1 MASVR
6 ALAGADGFHERLAAH
21 AGLPFVDLLASPG
34 LVDPKAARLLSSGA
48 SRTLGVFPLAFEGER
63 LVVATARPGEE
74 KPLLVVRA
82 MTGRDLSVVVA
93 TPEGIDAARQGVY
106 GATGPLRLVVGD
118 RRREPAPDQPSE
130 LADEQRL
137 RRLAEHAGL
146 AFAALDPIEGRDPVN
161 PVVAQLLSHEH
172 CRRFGL
178 VPVSAQ
184 RGVVTVATAQP
195 FDELALRVVLALTGR
210 RPRVVVSTPAAIERA
225 IDRVFGPVGEPL
237 ARALPQLRVA
247 DAPATATAVAAPE
260 AEPRML
266 GEVLLSLG
274 LISQGQLEDALEA
287 QTRTGDRLGE
297 VLLHAGVIDER
308 ELAGAL
314 ADQLRL
320 PVLDISAFEPD
331 PEAVRIVPEPLARRH
346 RFVPLAVRDGVLY
359 LAMADPLDDAGLAAL
374 REHTILPLRTVVASR
389 SSVEQLLQRM
399 YAGRYIEVATADLVN
414 RAPDESAFRVLTS
427 GQKIVFGGAALLFL
441 ISFAWRPVATIVAFN
456 VVSILFY
463 ASVSAYKFKLMYS
476 ALSYSLELPVTDE
489 EVLALDERTL
499 PVYTIL
505 VPLYREAAV
514 VGRLTG
520 SIARLDYPKTKLD
533 VKLIVEED
541 DEETIEAIRGMELPA
556 HFRVVVVP
564 DRQPKTKPKACNYGL
579 IQAEGKY
586 VVIFDAEDRPEA
598 DQLKKVVIAFRK
610 ADDRLICVQC
620 KLNYFN
626 RSQNILTRWFTSEYS
641 NWFDLL
647 MPGLDSSDAPIPLGG
662 TSNHFVTDK
671 LVELGAW
678 DPFNVTEDADLGM
691 RLHKA
696 GYKTAIVDSTTYEEA
711 NSDLYN
717 WIRQR
722 SRWVKGYVQTW
733 LVHMRHPRTLI
744 KQFGFKGWLSFQLII
759 GGTFIGFL
767 LNPVYWMLTS
777 FWFMTQ
783 AGLIRTLFPG
793 FVYYAAAVG
802 LFIGNFT
809 FTYVNVAGSM
819 RRGYYDLVKYAL
831 LSPLYWALM
840 SIGAWKGFLQLF
852 YRPFYWEKTVHG
864 LDLAHGGSEHVGAK

>member
-1 MASVR
+1 MSSAT
-6 ALAGADGFHERLAAH
+6 ALPRESFHERLAAH
-21 AGLPFVDLLASPG
+21 AGLPFVDLAASPG
-34 LVDPKAARLLSSGA
+34 LVDPRAARLLSSGA
-48 SRTLGVFPLAFEGER
+48 SRSLGVLPIAFAGER

-74 KPLLVVRA
+74 RPLGVVSA
-82 MTGRDLSVVVA
+82 MTGRALTVVVA
-93 TPEGIDAARQGVY
+93 TPEAIEQARRAVFG
-106 GATGPLRLVVGD
+106 GSGPLQLILGD
-118 RRREPAPDQPSE
+118 RQEPAAPPREPEATE
-130 LADEQRL
+130 EQRL

-146 AFAALDPIEGRDPVN
+146 DFVELDAADGAEPVN

-178 VPVSAQ
+178 LPISAA
-184 RGVVTVATAQP
+184 RGVITIATAQP
-195 FDELALRVVLALTGR
+195 FDELSLRVVLALTGR
-210 RPRVVVSTPAAIERA
+210 RPRVVVAAPAQIERA
-225 IDRVFGPVGEPL
+225 IDRVFGPLGAPL
-237 ARALPQLRVA
+237 VQAFPQLRPLVEA
-247 DAPATATAVAAPE
+247 APAQPGVE
-260 AEPRML
+260 VEPRLL
-266 GEVLLSLG
+266 GEVLLDLG
-274 LISQGQLEDALEA
+274 LVSEGQIEDALDVQA
-287 QTRTGDRLGE
+287 RTGDRLGE
-297 VLLHAGVIDER
+297 VLLHSGVIDER

-320 PVLDISAFEPD
+320 PLLDVSAFEPD

-346 RFVPLAVRDGVLY
+346 RFIPLAVRDGVLY
-359 LAMADPLDDAGLAAL
+359 LAMSDPLDDDALANL
-374 REHTILPLRTVVASR
+374 REHTTLPLRTVVASR
-389 SSVEQLLQRM
+389 SSVETLLQRI
-399 YAGRYIEVATADLVN
+399 YSGRYIEVATADLLN
-414 RAPDESAFRVLTS
+414 RAPEESAYRVLTPN
-427 GQKIVFGGAALLFL
+427 QKLVFGTAALLFA
-441 ISFAWRPVATIVAFN
+441 ICFAWKPIPTIVGFN

-541 DEETIEAIRGMELPA
+541 DDETIEAIRNMSLPA

-579 IQAEGKY
+579 IQAEGRY

-598 DQLKKVVIAFRK
+598 DQLKKVVLAFRK
-610 ADDRLICVQC
+610 ADERIICVQC

-647 MPGLDSSDAPIPLGG
+647 MPGLDASDAPIPLGG
-662 TSNHFVTDK
+662 TSNHFLTDK

-691 RLHKA
+691 RLHK
-696 GYKTAIVDSTTYEEA
+696 GGFKTAIIDSTTYEEA

-722 SRWVKGYVQTW
+722 SRWVKGYIQTW
-733 LVHMRHPRTLI
+733 LVHMRHPRELI
-744 KQFGFKGWLSFQLII
+744 DQLGFKGFVSFQLII

-767 LNPVYWMLTS
+767 LNPVYWTLTS
-777 FWFMTQ
+777 FWAMTE

-793 FVYYAAAVG
+793 FVYYAAAIG

-864 LDLAHGGSEHVGAK
+864 LDLAHEAPAPESAP

>member
-1 MASVR
+1 MSSLAPR
-6 ALAGADGFHERLAAH
+6 AEAFYERLAFH
-21 AGLPFVDLLASPG
+21 AGLPFVDLADSPG
-34 LVDPKAARLLSSGA
+34 LLDPRAARLLSAGA
-48 SRTLGVFPLAFEGER
+48 SRSLGVLPLAFERER
-63 LVVATARPGEE
+63 LVVATARPGEKRSLE
-74 KPLLVVRA
+74 VVRA
-82 MTGRDLSVVVA
+82 MTGRELSVVVA
-93 TPEGIDAARQGVY
+93 TPDDLDAARRAVF
-106 GATGPLRLVVGD
+106 GASGPLRLVLGG
-118 RRREPAPDQPSE
+118 PAPERESAPPE
-130 LADEQRL
+130 PEAADERRL
-137 RRLAEHAGL
+137 YQLAEHAGL
-146 AFAALDPIEGRDPVN
+146 AYVELDPDGDADPVN
-161 PVVAQLLSHEH
+161 PVVAQLLSEEH

-178 VPVSAQ
+178 LPISAQ
-184 RGVVTVATAQP
+184 RGVVTIATAAP
-195 FDELALRVVLALTGR
+195 FDELSLRVVLALTGR
-210 RPRVVVSTPAAIERA
+210 RPRVVVAPRAQIARA
-225 IDRVFGPVGEPL
+225 IDRVFGPLGAPATRV
-237 ARALPQLRVA
+237 LPQLR
-247 DAPATATAVAAPE
+247 PLELAAPGVARPAVE
-260 AEPRML
+260 AEPRKL
-266 GEVLLSLG
+266 GEVLVALG
-274 LISQGQLEDALEA
+274 LVSESQIDEALDVQA
-287 QTRTGDRLGE
+287 RTGDRLGE
-297 VLLHAGVIDER
+297 VLLHSGVIDER

-320 PVLDISAFEPD
+320 PLLDVSAFEPD

-346 RFVPLAVRDGVLY
+346 RFIPLAVRDGVLY
-359 LAMADPLDDAGLAAL
+359 LAMSDPLDDDALAAL
-374 REHTILPLRTVVASR
+374 REHTVLPLRTVVASR
-389 SSVEQLLQRM
+389 TSVQTLLQRI
-399 YAGRYIEVATADLVN
+399 YSGRYIEVATAELLN
-414 RAPDESAFRVLTS
+414 RAPEESAFKVLTRN
-427 GQKIVFGGAALLFL
+427 QKIFFGSAALLFVL
-441 ISFAWRPVATIVAFN
+441 SFATWPIATIVGFN

-463 ASVSAYKFKLMYS
+463 AAVSAYKFKLMYS

-541 DEETIEAIRGMELPA
+541 DEETIAAIRRMDLPA

-564 DRQPKTKPKACNYGL
+564 DQQPKTKPKACNYGL
-579 IQAEGKY
+579 IQAEGRY

-598 DQLKKVVIAFRK
+598 DQLKKVVLAFRK
-610 ADDRLICVQC
+610 SDETIACVQC

-647 MPGLDSSDAPIPLGG
+647 MPGLDASDAPIPLGG
-662 TSNHFVTDK
+662 TSNHFITDK
-671 LVELGAW
+671 LVALGAW
-678 DPFNVTEDADLGM
+678 DPFNVTEDADLGI

-696 GYKTAIVDSTTYEEA
+696 GYKTAVLDSTTYEEA

-722 SRWVKGYVQTW
+722 SRWVKGYIQTW
-733 LVHMRHPRTLI
+733 LVHMRHPRALI
-744 KQFGFKGWLSFQLII
+744 AQLGFKGFLSFQLIV

-767 LNPVYWMLTS
+767 LNPIYWTLTS
-777 FWFMTQ
+777 FWAMTQ

-864 LDLAHGGSEHVGAK
+864 LDLAHEAPPSPNSP